1 MIGGGILRN
10 LVKRID
16 KILTQIEENLIFV
29 LMLTM
34 LFVVFIGIINRFIL
48 KESLPWAEELS
59 RYLLIWSALVGA
71 SLGVKHSVHISIDAI
86 ANFLPPRLQRGI
98 VVLSYIV
105 SFSFCVT
112 VLIIGIPFV
121 LRLMETNQ
129 LSPAMRIPIYF
140 AYASVPV
147 GIFFM
152 AIRYFCLTVY
162 EFSSN
167 RQAADKVE
175 TDKEVLAG

>member
-1 MIGGGILRN
+1 MRN
-10 LVKRID
+10 LVKRLD
-16 KILTQIEENLIFV
+16 KILTKVEENLIFV
-29 LMLTM
+29 LMLAM
-34 LFVVFIGIINRFIL
+34 LVVVFIGIMNRFIL

-59 RYLLIWSALVGA
+59 RYLLIWSALIGA
-71 SLGVKHSVHISIDAI
+71 SLGVKHSVHISIDAVT
-86 ANFLPPRLQRGI
+86 NFLPARLQRVI
-98 VVLSYIV
+98 VILSYLI
-105 SFSFCVT
+105 SFSFCIT
-112 VLIIGIPFV
+112 VLVIGIPFV

-162 EFSSN
+162 ECTTN
-167 RQAADKVE
+167 RHAVEKVE